1 MTLTAPGRRKTQ
13 SMLEMKTRYPDF
25 DSITTNITIETIDSS
40 KDENFERIETLRL
53 KTSNETKISKIS
65 NLKGTRRTVTRALK
79 FEFSETNF
87 ESFVLLF

>member
-65 NLKGTRRTVTRALK
+65 NLNGTRRTVTRALK